1 MAIQFASVRSARPPR
16 MMAAALAESTCRSR
30 RESDARKTMTRIAER
45 QLRRLRRVRAGKFR
59 SDLTAGDLA
68 HPRNRSPHET
78 RRIRRTRRASMRHN
92 GLRASI
98 PAAVATIA
106 TSPRRHG
113 AAEGERPGAP
123 RAGPPVPRSARLRGT
138 RGRGMATPMA
148 PSRTSPRTRA
158 ATRRSVAEGRGRRG
172 RTARGSGNLEIW
184 NPGNLRGCGARQVF
198 RFSGF
203 QVFTLP
209 GPAPAGG
216 VGRGAAS
223 CSWHRPTAARNWKPE
238 HLEICRR

>member
-1 MAIQFASVRSARPPR
+1 MRSARLAIQFASVRSARPPR

-45 QLRRLRRVRAGKFR
+45 QLRRLRRVRAGNFR

-123 RAGPPVPRSARLRGT
+123 RAGPPVPRSGRLRGT

-148 PSRTSPRTRA
+148 PSRTTPRTRA
-158 ATRRSVAEGRGRRG
+158 A
-172 RTARGSGNLEIW
+172 ARGG
-184 NPGNLRGCGARQVF
+184 RARDAVGA
-198 RFSGF
+198 G
-203 QVFTLP
+203 
-209 GPAPAGG
+209 APRGG
-216 VGRGAAS
+216 VGTWKSGILRTCGAAARGRFS
-223 CSWHRPTAARNWKPE
+223 DFQDSRFSPSQAPHPPAASPGARPAAAGPTERGEK
-238 HLEICRR
+238 LET